1 MIGNGIEEKRR
12 EEKRREEKR
21 REEKRRE
28 VKRSKSVNCKL
39 NGEVSI
45 VK

>member
-1 MIGNGIEEKRR
+1 MDKIIREEKRR

-28 VKRSKSVNCKL
+28 ETYLKYSQ
-39 NGEVSI
+39 I
-45 VK
+45 IHHT